1 MLNEAYHHV
10 RPVKVLF
17 EWLWRNVLIGLASV
31 MRQEK
36 EFLAD
41 VMAQGKYVVPT
52 SGIVLKRNTLET
64 SKLPFTPIIGQILGI
79 KASAGAD
86 IESILLNMHP
96 RMEFITFLFIPS
108 YV

>member
-10 RPVKVLF
+10 RPVKMLF
-17 EWLWRNVLIGLASV
+17 ERFWSNILIGLASV

-64 SKLPFTPIIGQILGI
+64 SKLPFTPVIGQILGI
-79 KASAGAD
+79 KALIGAD
-86 IESILLNMHP
+86 IESIFLDMHP
-96 RMEFITFLFIPS
+96 RMEFITFLFILF